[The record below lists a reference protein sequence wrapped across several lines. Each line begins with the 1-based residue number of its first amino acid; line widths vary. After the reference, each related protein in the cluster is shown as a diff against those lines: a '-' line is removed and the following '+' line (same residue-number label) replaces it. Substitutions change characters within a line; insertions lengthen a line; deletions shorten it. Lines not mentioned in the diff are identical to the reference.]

1 MGRSRMSFPRKAL
14 ITLALCLVLTLTS
27 QVSGKSKHYLIETK
41 DKGNDYHE
49 CPTMFVRDK
58 TITYVPRTTIN
69 VAEETTITATL
80 TTINVAEETTIN
92 ATLTTM
98 LVTTI
103 MLMLV
108 NESTRRTN
116 PPTPLFQ
123 NNAMTKLL

>member
-49 CPTMFVRDK
+49 CPTMNDYHVCEGQDYHICPK
-58 TITYVPRTTIN
+58 DYHQCSGGDYHNCNTDYHN
-69 VAEETTITATL
+69 VA
-80 TTINVAEETTIN
+80 VETTIN

-98 LVTTI
+98 LVTT
-103 MLMLV
+103 MVLMLE

-123 NNAMTKLL
+123 NN